1 MGNEFIPVYK
11 TVMFLGEINSRKT
24 DIINDFLSRVNTRI
38 KTINEN
44 SVRIH
49 VGDYTKLTIV

>member
-1 MGNEFIPVYK
+1 
-11 TVMFLGEINSRKT
+11 MFLGEINSRKK